1 MAQAH
6 QNNGQHAH
14 KGDRAA
20 VRQLVN
26 GKVAE
31 HGAKRNHQCAFHKGA
46 CSCVCFCRHGKY
58 PFQNGVTQKPKTC
71 AVWHKN
77 HTAHAELCCF
87 MQKLPTPAL
96 PGSGKKGLWPRV
108 RQPNLSLSAPLFLCP
123 FPIIRAVRFLSRAK
137 CCPPTI
143 WAGLRSRAAYRQM
156 PSSHSAQNTA
166 PQAASATGRSP
177 APR

>member
-1 MAQAH
+1 MHEGREQAPLRAVAQAH

-26 GKVAE
+26 GNVAE
-31 HGAKRNHQCAFHKGA
+31 HGAKRDHQCAFHKGA
-46 CSCVCFCRHGKY
+46 CLCVCFCRHGKY
-58 PFQNGVTQKPKTC
+58 PFQNGVTQKQNVRRV
-71 AVWHKN
+71 AQN

-108 RQPNLSLSAPLFLCP
+108 RQPNLSLSAPPFLCP
-123 FPIIRAVRFLSRAK
+123 FPIIRAARALSRK
-137 CCPPTI
+137 MRPCRC
-143 WAGLRSRAAYRQM
+143 
-156 PSSHSAQNTA
+156 
-166 PQAASATGRSP
+166 AASAEGAAHRHGETKNHR
-177 APR
+177 